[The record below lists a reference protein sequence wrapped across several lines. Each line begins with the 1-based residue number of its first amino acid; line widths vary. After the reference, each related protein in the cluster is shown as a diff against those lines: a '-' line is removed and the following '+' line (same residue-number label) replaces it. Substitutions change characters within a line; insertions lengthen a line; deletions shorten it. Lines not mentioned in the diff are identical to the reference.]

1 MGLIREIDKG
11 RGEVIRVEVSEYK
24 GIKYLNLRVWYTDKR
39 RGKKNRLRKESQ
51 SLRNSTTKSKKRSSK
66 QKTK

>member
-24 GIKYLNLRVWYTDKR
+24 GIKYLNLRVWYTDKD
-39 RGKKNRLRKESQ
+39 GEKNRLRKESQ
-51 SLRNSTTKSKKRSSK
+51 SPRNSTTKSKKRSSK

>member
-24 GIKYLNLRVWYTDKR
+24 GIKYLNLRVWYTDKD
-39 RGKKNRLRKESQ
+39 GEKNRLRKESQ